1 MDLEASS
8 VSPLCPVLC
17 GCHGYPP
24 QPALSPQLENAY
36 LPVFLLPC
44 ILDLGGHPGMS
55 GLIHIPSHFLRKHQ
69 PASGCPREM
78 VASRGSCAL
87 TLPRLSVFSDPPHS
101 TAPLLVLI
109 VTFYHALVGPGVAS
123 INPHCPTTANFLQK
137 VCSDPLTPSRTLGAL
152 FPFLRVKWIRGAGT
166 ACGGHRYS
174 PPHPLSGHRSPWTL
188 LPSSISL
195 PCLQVLSH
203 PLT

>member
-1 MDLEASS
+1 MPREVWIWRPP
-8 VSPLCPVLC
+8 VSPHSVQS
-17 GCHGYPP
+17 YADVTDTPP
-24 QPALSPQLENAY
+24 QPALSPQLENAH

-137 VCSDPLTPSRTLGAL
+137 VCSDPLTPSPL
-152 FPFLRVKWIRGAGT
+152 FLPELWGLCFLFFESNG
-166 ACGGHRYS
+166 
-174 PPHPLSGHRSPWTL
+174 
-188 LPSSISL
+188 
-195 PCLQVLSH
+195 
-203 PLT
+203 

>member
-1 MDLEASS
+1 MT
-8 VSPLCPVLC
+8 VTMPLLNHEEGGSRCPVKC
-17 GCHGYPP
+17 GSGGLQCLPTLSSPIRISRIPP
-24 QPALSPQLENAY
+24 STCAFPQLENAH

-137 VCSDPLTPSRTLGAL
+137 VCSDPLTPSPL
-152 FPFLRVKWIRGAGT
+152 FLPELWGLCFLFFESNG
-166 ACGGHRYS
+166 
-174 PPHPLSGHRSPWTL
+174 
-188 LPSSISL
+188 
-195 PCLQVLSH
+195 
-203 PLT
+203 